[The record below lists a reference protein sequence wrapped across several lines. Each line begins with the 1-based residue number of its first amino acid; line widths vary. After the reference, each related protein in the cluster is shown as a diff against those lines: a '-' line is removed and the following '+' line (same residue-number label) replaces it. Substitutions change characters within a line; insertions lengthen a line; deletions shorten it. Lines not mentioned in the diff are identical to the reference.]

1 MPVFISYSHKNKE
14 FVDKLAKQLVFHNIH
29 VWVDR
34 WELNIGDSI
43 IDKVQEA
50 VQGATALLVILSKDS
65 VESDWCKR
73 ELSAGLLRELEEKRV
88 VVMPVLYEDC
98 NIPLFARGKLYADFR
113 NTFDDGLRT
122 ILEGIAKVTN
132 PTMSRE
138 TEEKYHTDWSIDYG
152 KVEDKGGLILT
163 FIQHSIELPYSC
175 LTIIEIL
182 MSDHA
187 TMKYFKTL
195 AANGE
200 EIASLAVVAALK
212 TYLNKE
218 ESYKVILKSAREVFN
233 TVNVDGSDK
242 NESYRVR
249 IGTRRLGEDTGKEIL
264 INITGLVNVAYRH
277 MFNVVGSHP

>member
-1 MPVFISYSHKNKE
+1 MPIFISYSHKNKE
-14 FVDKLAKQLVFHNIH
+14 FVDKLAKQLVFYNIH

-65 VESDWCKR
+65 VESDWCKK

-113 NTFDDGLRT
+113 NDFDAGLRT
-122 ILEGIAKVTN
+122 ILEGVAKVTN

-152 KVEDKGGLILT
+152 KVDNKGGLILT

-182 MSDHA
+182 MSDYA
-187 TMKYFKTL
+187 TRKYFETL
-195 AANGE
+195 ATNGE
-200 EIASLAVVAALK
+200 EVASLAVVTLLK
-212 TYLNKE
+212 TYLNKS
-218 ESYKVILKSAREVFN
+218 ESYTVILKSAQEVFN
-233 TVNVDGSDK
+233 TINIQGPDK
-242 NESYRVR
+242 DENYRVR
-249 IGTRRLGEDTGKEIL
+249 IGTRRLGEDTGKDIL
-264 INITGLVNVAYRH
+264 INITGLINVAHQH
-277 MFNVVGSHP
+277 MFNVMSS

>member
-1 MPVFISYSHKNKE
+1 MPIFISYSHKNKE

-50 VQGATALLVILSKDS
+50 VQGATALLVILSKES
-65 VESDWCKR
+65 VESDWCKK

-113 NTFDDGLRT
+113 NSFDDGLRT
-122 ILEGIAKVTN
+122 ILEGVAKVTN

-152 KVEDKGGLILT
+152 KVNDKGGLILT

-182 MSDHA
+182 MSEYA
-187 TMKYFKTL
+187 TTKYFDTL
-195 AANGE
+195 VANGE
-200 EIASLAVVAALK
+200 ETASLAVVTALK
-212 TYLNKE
+212 TYLNR
-218 ESYKVILKSAREVFN
+218 ESYKVILKSAQEVFN
-233 TVNVDGSDK
+233 TINIDGFDK
-242 NESYRVR
+242 GESYRVR
-249 IGTRRLGEDTGKEIL
+249 IGTRRLGEDTGKDIL
-264 INITGLVNVAYRH
+264 VNITGLVNVAYQH
-277 MFNVVGSHP
+277 MFDVMASQTK